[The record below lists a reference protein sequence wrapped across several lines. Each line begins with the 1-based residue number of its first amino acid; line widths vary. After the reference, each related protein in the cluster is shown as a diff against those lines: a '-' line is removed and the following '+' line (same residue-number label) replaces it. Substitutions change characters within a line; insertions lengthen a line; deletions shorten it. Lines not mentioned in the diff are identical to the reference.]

1 MEDAVQALK
10 MAFAV
15 FVFVIA
21 ISVAFYV
28 ISKAKA
34 TSETIFYVSDKTNYY
49 DNVESNSNVTRTVGL
64 ETVIPTLYRYYR
76 ENFMVQIMKSDGTI
90 LQVFDTTTEWEVSNA
105 AKVIANKRNDRQK
118 ILISLYGDKN
128 EPTNMFGAPW
138 VGTTDEDAK
147 ARIDLYIK
155 CEKGYIN
162 NALVDYTE
170 NGLFKKGNITNKT
183 KFKEEFTEYQYS
195 GDTITSDDGE
205 YELIGD
211 KQGNKKIIITYKVI
225 NN

>member
-28 ISKAKA
+28 LSQAKA
-34 TSETIFYVSDKTNYY
+34 TSETIFYSSDRTNYY
-49 DNVESNSNVTRTVGL
+49 DNVKSDNKVTRNVGL

-76 ENFMVQIMKSDGTI
+76 ENFMVQIMNSDGTI

-105 AKVIANKRNDRQK
+105 AKVIAKKRNDRQN
-118 ILISLYGDKN
+118 ILMSLYGDNNK
-128 EPTNMFGAPW
+128 PTNMFGAPW

-155 CEKGYIN
+155 G
-162 NALVDYTE
+162 
-170 NGLFKKGNITNKT
+170 
-183 KFKEEFTEYQYS
+183 
-195 GDTITSDDGE
+195 
-205 YELIGD
+205 
-211 KQGNKKIIITYKVI
+211 
-225 NN
+225 